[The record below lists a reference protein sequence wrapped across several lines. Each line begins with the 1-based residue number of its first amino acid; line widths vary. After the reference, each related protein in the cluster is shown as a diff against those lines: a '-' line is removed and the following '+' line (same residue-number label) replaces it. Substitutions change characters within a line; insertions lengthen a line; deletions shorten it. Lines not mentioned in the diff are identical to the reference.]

1 MRLHHLSLTNFRN
14 YTRLELD
21 FPARWTLLQ
30 GGNAQGKSNL
40 LEAIHYLATGR
51 AFQAETERELV
62 NWLALEDPLP
72 YARVAADVIHGHQ
85 ITRLEITLVPA
96 NGLGRPLSFRKQV
109 RINGVARRALDLIG
123 NLRVVLFVP
132 QDIELI
138 AGPPTHRRRYLD
150 VALCQMSRT
159 YCRALASYNQV
170 LAQRNALLRALQER
184 GVTAARGDDQEQL
197 QFWNEQLIK
206 HGTLL
211 MTERQ
216 RFVFSLDIEA
226 RARHRELTN
235 GREHLQL
242 SYLPSFDPARRP
254 AINAQLPLTSVRNE
268 ATWAPFPPPPELA
281 QAFADHLHALYRK
294 ELAAGITLVGPH
306 RDDLRF
312 TVANRDLRVYG
323 SRGQQRT
330 AALALKLA
338 EVQVMAQE
346 TGESPVLLLD
356 DVMSELDAAR
366 RQMLLRTLES
376 VVQAVITTTDWDDFT
391 PAFRAQARLLRVSD
405 GKIEEVSPGEAQA

>member
-1 MRLHHLSLTNFRN
+1 LRLYHLSLTNFRN
-14 YTRLELD
+14 YIRLELD
-21 FPARWTLLQ
+21 FPARLTLLQ

-51 AFQAETERELV
+51 ALQAEAERELV

-72 YARVAADVIHGHQ
+72 YARVAADIIDDHQ
-85 ITRLEITLVPA
+85 SKRLEITLMPA
-96 NGLGRPLSFRKQV
+96 NGSGRPLNFRKQV
-109 RINGVARRALDLIG
+109 RINGIARRALDLVG

-138 AGPPTHRRRYLD
+138 AGPPARRRHYLD
-150 VALCQMSRT
+150 VALCQMSRA
-159 YCRALASYNQV
+159 YCRALAGYSQV

-184 GVTAARGDDQEQL
+184 GITSTRSSDQEQL
-197 QFWNEQLIK
+197 RFWNEQLVE
-206 HGTLL
+206 HGALL

-216 RFVFSLDIEA
+216 RFISNLDIEA
-226 RARHRELTN
+226 RVCHRQLTG

-242 SYLPSFDPARRP
+242 YYVPSFDPSRRP
-254 AINAQLPLTSVRNE
+254 AMNGQLPLALGYKE
-268 ATWAPFPPPPELA
+268 AMLAPFPSPVEIA
-281 QAFADHLHALYRK
+281 EVFADHLRALYQR
-294 ELAAGITLVGPH
+294 ELTLGTTLVGPH

-312 TVANRDLRVYG
+312 MVANRDLRLYG

-338 EVQVMAQE
+338 EVQVMTRE
-346 TGESPVLLLD
+346 TGEPPILLLD
-356 DVMSELDAAR
+356 DVMSELDATR
-366 RQMLLRTLES
+366 RQMLLKTLDNIT
-376 VVQAVITTTDWDDFT
+376 QAIITTTDWDDFT

-405 GKIEEVSPGEAQA
+405 GKIEEVSPGEV

>member
-14 YTRLELD
+14 YIRLELD
-21 FPARWTLLQ
+21 FPARLTLLQ

-51 AFQAETERELV
+51 APQAEMERELV

-72 YARVAADVIHGHQ
+72 YARAAADITHDHQ
-85 ITRLEITLVPA
+85 PKRLEITLVPA
-96 NGLGRPLSFRKQV
+96 NGLGRPLNFRKQV
-109 RINGVARRALDLIG
+109 RINGVARRALDLVG

-138 AGPPTHRRRYLD
+138 AGPPARRRRYLD
-150 VALCQMSRT
+150 VALCQMSRA
-159 YCRALASYNQV
+159 YCRALASYSQV
-170 LAQRNALLRALQER
+170 LTQRNALLRSLQE
-184 GVTAARGDDQEQL
+184 GNAFPARGSDQGQL
-197 QFWNEQLIK
+197 QFWNEQLIE

-216 RFVFSLDIEA
+216 RFVSSLDIEA

-235 GREHLQL
+235 GRERLQL
-242 SYLPSFDPARRP
+242 YYIPSFDPTRRP
-254 AINAQLPLTSVRNE
+254 EANAQFPLALECNE
-268 ATWAPFPPPPELA
+268 TVAASFPSPAEVA
-281 QAFADHLHALYRK
+281 EAFAGHLQAAYRR
-294 ELAAGITLVGPH
+294 ELAAGVTLIGPH

-312 TVANRDLRVYG
+312 IVANRDLRVYG

-338 EVQVMAQE
+338 EVQVMTRE
-346 TGESPVLLLD
+346 TGEPPVLLLD
-356 DVMSELDAAR
+356 DVMSELDATR
-366 RQMLLRTLES
+366 RQMLLSTLND
-376 VVQAVITTTDWDDFT
+376 VPQAVITTTDWDDFT
-391 PAFRAQARLLRVSD
+391 PAFRAQAHLLRVSD
-405 GKIEEVSPGEAQA
+405 GKIEEVSPGEI

>member
-1 MRLHHLSLTNFRN
+1 MHHLSLTNFRN
-14 YTRLELD
+14 YIRLELD

-40 LEAIHYLATGR
+40 LEAIYYLATGR
-51 AFQAETERELV
+51 ALQAEAERELV

-72 YARVAADVIHGHQ
+72 YARAAADITHAHQ
-85 ITRLEITLVPA
+85 SQRLEITLMPA
-96 NGLGRPLSFRKQV
+96 NGPGRLLNFRKQV
-109 RINGVARRALDLIG
+109 RINGVIRRALDLVG

-138 AGPPTHRRRYLD
+138 AGPPAHRRRYLD
-150 VALCQMSRT
+150 VALCQMSRA

-170 LAQRNALLRALQER
+170 LAQRNALLRAFQER
-184 GVTAARGDDQEQL
+184 GAASMRGSDQEQL
-197 QFWNEQLIK
+197 QFWNEQLIE

-211 MTERQ
+211 MRERQ
-216 RFVFSLDIEA
+216 RFVANLDIEA

-235 GREHLQL
+235 GREYLQL
-242 SYLPSFDPARRP
+242 YYVPSFDPAGRP
-254 AINAQLPLTSVRNE
+254 LPNAQLPL
-268 ATWAPFPPPPELA
+268 ALAPNGIEPASFPPPAEVA
-281 QAFADHLHALYRK
+281 EAFADHLRALYQR
-294 ELAAGITLVGPH
+294 EFATGVTLVGPH

-312 TVANRDLRVYG
+312 MVANRDLRIYG

-346 TGESPVLLLD
+346 TGEPPILLLD
-356 DVMSELDAAR
+356 DVMSELDATR
-366 RQMLLRTLES
+366 RQMVLRTLND
-376 VVQAVITTTDWDDFT
+376 VAQAIITTTDWEDFT
-391 PAFRAQARLLRVSD
+391 PSFRAQAHLLRVSN
-405 GKIEEVSPGEAQA
+405 GKIEEVSPSEI